1 MEVKVMTDN
10 FGKKIEGNGLGIMYH
25 GKLQTGQEVAVK
37 VWAGRLHSAAKEFQ
51 EFVKFCGEYERCC
64 EHIVKV
70 IGYCEE
76 GDQQISIY
84 EYMPGGTLQDLHD
97 KGVLD
102 WKTRLQIALH
112 IAQGQQYFGLQYPTL
127 WRDTIFLTKNWV
139 PKSILIQSQATDEPG
154 YVIYNFGRIL
164 WELISRQPQPR
175 YGKGLNHMV
184 KIISEDFGNMGIS
197 NPTLGSNYPKEAI
210 EKIAKLIRVSQIG
223 IRQQLGVP
231 QLTMS
236 ELIYVSQIGIRQ
248 QLGVPQLT
256 MSDVIDE
263 INGALQLEE
272 GKKAEEGVIK
282 IEIPQYASK

>member
-1 MEVKVMTDN
+1 M
-10 FGKKIEGNGLGIMYH
+10 
-25 GKLQTGQEVAVK
+25 
-37 VWAGRLHSAAKEFQ
+37 
-51 EFVKFCGEYERCC
+51 
-64 EHIVKV
+64 
-70 IGYCEE
+70 
-76 GDQQISIY
+76 
-84 EYMPGGTLQDLHD
+84 
-97 KGVLD
+97 
-102 WKTRLQIALH
+102 
-112 IAQGQQYFGLQYPTL
+112 
-127 WRDTIFLTKNWV
+127 
-139 PKSILIQSQATDEPG
+139 
-154 YVIYNFGRIL
+154 
-164 WELISRQPQPR
+164 
-175 YGKGLNHMV
+175 